1 METIIR
7 LFEKVRSAVRS
18 WFWPPPAVT
27 HAPERVEPAV
37 QADPPKPVEIAP
49 QEAAPQPAAKRIE
62 SFVETPE
69 VEDERTFGA
78 YYNFDN
84 VLENL
89 DSYFKYI
96 SYLKHDDRDT
106 YDLYKHVGGQI
117 VSHKAL
123 VVEASLPP
131 GWLQQRPSFGLVHC
145 SIEDTENKVHAKMMY
160 YQKFKGYADLQPF
173 AGDIYRVVLYYVVA
187 SDTKIRQPVVFFVHI
202 SDVGKISLIK
212 QRVSEQVRIR
222 HKRRKRGFDEFS
234 TAYRET
240 WRVPELLLDV
250 IKDNRSHLEAGGA
263 KTVNDAAAR
272 IFSTIASACYNSTDG
287 VRVNVYQKGVACV
300 FNVAMS
306 RTAYFFRDREKT
318 VTKNGSTKRIF
329 HATKAHFRNYADG
342 RIVPVRMHF
351 KGEREFTWN
360 GYNVI
365 ITVSGLHHT
374 DLNDFSVAAV
384 DIDQTNDIKAMIGM
398 NKAGKMISAAIKGKP
413 EVVKYG

>member
-7 LFEKVRSAVRS
+7 LFEKVKATVRS
-18 WFWPPPAVT
+18 WFWPTPAITHPIERIEPPA
-27 HAPERVEPAV
+27 
-37 QADPPKPVEIAP
+37 QADPPKPVEAAP
-49 QEAAPQPAAKRIE
+49 QEEAQPSAKRRE
-62 SFVETPE
+62 ADVAPPE
-69 VEDERTFGA
+69 AEDERTFGA

-84 VLENL
+84 VLESL

-117 VSHKAL
+117 ISPKAL
-123 VVEASLPP
+123 VAEASLPP
-131 GWLQQRPSFGLVHC
+131 GWLQQRPSFGLVHFG
-145 SIEDTENKVHAKMMY
+145 IEDTEDKVHAKMMY

-187 SDTKIRQPVVFFVHI
+187 NDTKIRQPVVFFVHI

-212 QRVSEQVRIR
+212 QRVSEQIRIK
-222 HKRRKRGFDEFS
+222 HKRKKRGFDEFS

-240 WRVPELLLDV
+240 WRVPELLLDI
-250 IKDNRSHLEAGGA
+250 IKENRNHLEAGGA

-272 IFSTIASACYNSTDG
+272 IFSIIASTCYNSTDG
-287 VRVNVYQKGVACV
+287 VRVNVYRKGVACV

-318 VTKNGSTKRIF
+318 VTKNGTTKRIF
-329 HATKAHFRNYADG
+329 HATRAHFRNYADG

-365 ITVSGLHHT
+365 ITVSGLHHK

-398 NKAGKMISAAIKGKP
+398 NKTGKIIADAIKRKP
-413 EVVKYG
+413 EVAKHA